1 MIFHDLSLKMH
12 IFCHFWRKQ
21 PYPFNLIHSPAFSG
35 EKRSQKDGCLK
46 IHKEVGPPLGS
57 NRLPRRMMPSTTAV
71 SILVT
76 VKSHWGATP
85 LRDGNGRCPVFWVG
99 VGHLHVIDVF
109 FQIQTQTFGW
119 ITWQLSFSPCSKRRY
134 IFIYHSWLHF
144 PVRFFPQRAQKLW
157 GESPIRSHHP
167 EVPRWGLALPES
179 LANGPYEHRI
189 PGIRGNPWRLESSAS
204 IFEVPKNIF
213 TKWWGMTMILWSKIL

>member
-1 MIFHDLSLKMH
+1 MYIYIYVLSFLEKTT
-12 IFCHFWRKQ
+12 
-21 PYPFNLIHSPAFSG
+21 LSIHLLFLG
-35 EKRSQKDGCLK
+35 EKRSQKDVCWK

-85 LRDGNGRCPVFWVG
+85 LRDGNGRCPGFSSWG
-99 VGHLHVIDVF
+99 WGHLHVIDVF
-109 FQIQTQTFGW
+109 FPDSKPDFWMNHMAIVIFPMFKWEIYLSWFMIYDCIFSSQI
-119 ITWQLSFSPCSKRRY
+119 
-134 IFIYHSWLHF
+134 
-144 PVRFFPQRAQKLW
+144 FFHQRAQKLW

-179 LANGPYEHRI
+179 LAWLREQCPSKWPHWFFGS
-189 PGIRGNPWRLESSAS
+189 PGIRGCILGDWNLRLR
-204 IFEVPKNIF
+204 
-213 TKWWGMTMILWSKIL
+213 